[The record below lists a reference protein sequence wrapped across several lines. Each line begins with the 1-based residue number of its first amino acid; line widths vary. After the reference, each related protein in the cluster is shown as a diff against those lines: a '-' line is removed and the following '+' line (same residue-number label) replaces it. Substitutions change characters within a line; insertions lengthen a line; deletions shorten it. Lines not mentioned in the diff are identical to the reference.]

1 MLCTACRRL
10 SKTIFWEQRLDQTNA
25 GGYKGRLKSVL
36 VDESLKIKIL
46 KSHMAH
52 WTRMDWPTLTDFPRR
67 LELLFRT
74 ALRVPPIAAHP
85 SKVYWHSGF
94 SKLSLS
100 QVLLQGVFSWNGRR
114 LSDITTMTELEAS
127 LMALNCGLQQTQRT
141 EVKQKKPPSDQAR
154 LSNLLDWMLSLCR
167 QQPIPET
174 ESELKWYWHDMTWP
188 TFPSAMLSNSS
199 DSVHWRCH
207 HLYLPIFMSFP
218 SFVNQLLTSLSPLLL
233 LPS

>member
-74 ALRVPPIAAHP
+74 ALRVPPIAAVKFTGTLD
-85 SKVYWHSGF
+85 SLSCHSRRFFCKECSPEMAGGLAISLQWQN
-94 SKLSLS
+94 SKLAWWLWI
-100 QVLLQGVFSWNGRR
+100 VVFNK
-114 LSDITTMTELEAS
+114 
-127 LMALNCGLQQTQRT
+127 LN
-141 EVKQKKPPSDQAR
+141 
-154 LSNLLDWMLSLCR
+154 
-167 QQPIPET
+167 
-174 ESELKWYWHDMTWP
+174 ELKWSRKSLRQIKHGCRTCWTGCC
-188 TFPSAMLSNSS
+188 
-199 DSVHWRCH
+199 RCAGNN
-207 HLYLPIFMSFP
+207 LFQKQSQ
-218 SFVNQLLTSLSPLLL
+218 S
-233 LPS
+233 